1 MKAKVAIAGNG
12 NVGSNL
18 QKGLAKAGYEAS
30 AFGREPKKLREKA
43 LEASIV
49 ILAVPFG
56 AVDDT
61 LRELGDA
68 VNGKILIDTTN
79 RLNKSMHLQPGE
91 TSGAEDLQKKV
102 PKARVVKAFNTTFAP
117 TMAHGAAKN
126 GEKITIFAASDD
138 KAARA
143 TVAQLAKD
151 IGFDAVEAGPL
162 TNARYLEA
170 LAVLNIQLAYAEG
183 MGNEMG
189 FRLAR

>member
-1 MKAKVAIAGNG
+1 MKAKVAIAGDG

-30 AFGREPKKLREKA
+30 AVGREPKKLREKA
-43 LEASIV
+43 LEASVIV
-49 ILAVPFG
+49 LAVPFG

-79 RLNKSMHLQPGE
+79 RLTKSMQLQPGE
-91 TSGAEDLQKKV
+91 TSGAEELQKKV
-102 PKARVVKAFNTTFAP
+102 PKAKVVKAFNTTFAA
-117 TMAHGAAKN
+117 TMSTGGVK

-138 KAARA
+138 KEARK
-143 TVAQLAKD
+143 TVAQMAKD
-151 IGFDAVEAGPL
+151 IGFDAIEAGPL
-162 TNARYLEA
+162 MNARYLEA
-170 LAVLNIQLAYAEG
+170 LAVLNIQLAYVEG
-183 MGNEMG
+183 FGAEMG

>member
-1 MKAKVAIAGNG
+1 MKAKVAIAGDG

-18 QKGLAKAGYEAS
+18 QKGLSKAGYEAT
-30 AFGREPKKLREKA
+30 AVGREPKKLREKA
-43 LEASIV
+43 LEASIIV
-49 ILAVPFG
+49 LAVPFG

-68 VNGKILIDTTN
+68 VNGKILVDATN
-79 RLNKSMHLQPGE
+79 RLDKSMHLQPGPA
-91 TSGAEDLQKKV
+91 SGAEELQKKV
-102 PKARVVKAFNTTFAP
+102 PKAKVVKALNTTFAA
-117 TMAHGAAKN
+117 TMSHGAAKG

-138 KAARA
+138 KDARK
-143 TVAQLAKD
+143 TVAQMARD

-162 TNARYLEA
+162 RNAQYLEA

-183 MGNEMG
+183 FGAEMG